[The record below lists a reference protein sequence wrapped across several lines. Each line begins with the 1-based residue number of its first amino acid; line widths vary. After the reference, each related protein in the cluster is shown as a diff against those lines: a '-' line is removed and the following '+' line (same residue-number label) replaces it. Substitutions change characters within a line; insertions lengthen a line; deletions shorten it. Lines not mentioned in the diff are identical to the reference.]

1 MSSSSTSATPAVH
14 SWKPS
19 AARTLTISG
28 FTPRARGAYP
38 PTPPGTAAAWPA
50 KDPADV
56 LDYVYDIAPAIWG
69 DEGDSI
75 AFLTIGITPAEAG
88 DLTLASST
96 SNGHQAIL
104 WLSAGQSGTTYA
116 VTLAIET
123 LAGRS
128 FQRTVMLPCLSL
140 STEPPLGTELVTETG
155 AAIFDQS
162 GNPIFI
168 ES

>member
-1 MSSSSTSATPAVH
+1 MSASATPAIH
-14 SWKPS
+14 TWKPS
-19 AARTLTISG
+19 AARTLTITG
-28 FTPRARGAYP
+28 FTPRARGACP
-38 PTPPGTAAAWPA
+38 APTAGSIVAWPV

-56 LDYVYDIAPAIWG
+56 LDYVYDISSAIWG

-75 AFLTIGITPAEAG
+75 AFLNITISPAAAG
-88 DLTLASST
+88 DLTLTSTT

-104 WLSAGQSGTTYA
+104 WLSAGQSGTTYS
-116 VTLAIET
+116 VTLTIGT
-123 LAGRS
+123 LAGRG

-140 STEPPLGTELVTETG
+140 SVEPPLGTELVTNTG
-155 AAIFDQS
+155 APIVDQS

>member
-1 MSSSSTSATPAVH
+1 MSASATPAVH

-28 FTPRARGAYP
+28 FMPRPRGACP
-38 PTPPGTAAAWPA
+38 PTPPGSSPPGRPKTRPTCSTMSTT
-50 KDPADV
+50 
-56 LDYVYDIAPAIWG
+56 YRPAIWG

-75 AFLTIGITPAEAG
+75 AFLNITISPAAAG
-88 DLTLASST
+88 DLTVASTT

-116 VTLAIET
+116 VTLTIGT

-140 STEPPLGTELVTETG
+140 STEPPLGTELVTDTG
-155 AAIFDQS
+155 APIVDQS

>member
-1 MSSSSTSATPAVH
+1 MSASATPAVH

-28 FTPRARGAYP
+28 FTPRARGACSAP
-38 PTPPGTAAAWPA
+38 SPGTSAAWPT

-56 LDYVYDIAPAIWG
+56 LDYVYDISPALWG

-75 AFLTIGITPAEAG
+75 AFLNITISPAAAG

-116 VTLAIET
+116 VTLAIGT

-128 FQRTVMLPCLSL
+128 FQRSVMLPCLSL
-140 STEPPLGTELVTETG
+140 STEPPLGTELVTNTG
-155 AAIFDQS
+155 APIVDQS

>member
-1 MSSSSTSATPAVH
+1 MSSSITPAVH

-19 AARTLTISG
+19 TARTLTISG
-28 FTPRARGAYP
+28 FMPRARGACP
-38 PTPPGTAAAWPA
+38 ATVSGTVAAWPA

-56 LDYVYDIAPAIWG
+56 LDYVYDIAPALWG

-75 AFLTIGITPAEAG
+75 AFLTVTISPGAAG

-104 WLSAGQSGTTYA
+104 WMSAGQSGTTYA
-116 VTLAIET
+116 VTLAVGT
-123 LAGRS
+123 LGGRS

-140 STEPPLGTELVTETG
+140 STEPPVGTELVTNTG
-155 AAIFDQS
+155 APIVDQS

>member
-1 MSSSSTSATPAVH
+1 MSAAVTPAVH

-28 FTPRARGAYP
+28 FLPRARGTCPA
-38 PTPPGTAAAWPA
+38 PTAGATAAWPT

-56 LDYVYDIAPAIWG
+56 LDYVYDIHPAIWG
-69 DEGDSI
+69 DEGDGI
-75 AFLTIGITPAEAG
+75 AFLTVAISPAAAG

-116 VTLAIET
+116 VTLAIGT
-123 LAGRS
+123 FAGRS
-128 FQRTVMLPCLSL
+128 FQRTVLLPCLSL
-140 STEPPLGTELVTETG
+140 STEPPLGTELVTNTG
-155 AAIFDQS
+155 APIVDQS

-168 ES
+168 EG

>member
-1 MSSSSTSATPAVH
+1 MSASATPAVH

-28 FTPRARGAYP
+28 FMPRARGACP
-38 PTPPGTAAAWPA
+38 APSTSSTAAWPA

-56 LDYVYDIAPAIWG
+56 LDYVYDIGPAVWG
-69 DEGDSI
+69 DEGDTI
-75 AFLTIGITPAEAG
+75 AFLNVTISPAAAG

-96 SNGHQAIL
+96 SNGHRAIL
-104 WLSAGQSGTTYA
+104 WLSDGQSGTTYA
-116 VTLAIET
+116 VTLIIST

-128 FQRTVMLPCLSL
+128 FQRTVLLPCLSL
-140 STEPPLGTELVTETG
+140 STEPPLGTELVTGTG
-155 AAIFDQS
+155 APIVDQS

>member
-1 MSSSSTSATPAVH
+1 MSTLALH

-28 FTPRARGAYP
+28 FTPRARGVWP
-38 PTPPGTAAAWPA
+38 PTPPGSAAAWPA
-50 KDPADV
+50 KDPADM
-56 LDYVYDIAPAIWG
+56 LDYVYDITPAICG

-75 AFLTIGITPAEAG
+75 AFLNVTITPDLAG
-88 DLTLASST
+88 DLTLASSS
-96 SNGHQAIL
+96 SNGSLAIL

-116 VTLAIET
+116 VTLAIGT

-128 FQRTVMLPCLSL
+128 FQRTVMLPCLPL
-140 STEPPLGTELVTETG
+140 SAEPPLGTELVTESGAPLLDQTG
-155 AAIFDQS
+155 K
-162 GNPIFI
+162 PIFI

>member
-1 MSSSSTSATPAVH
+1 M
-14 SWKPS
+14 
-19 AARTLTISG
+19 
-28 FTPRARGAYP
+28 
-38 PTPPGTAAAWPA
+38 
-50 KDPADV
+50 

-69 DEGDSI
+69 DDGDSI
-75 AFLTIGITPAEAG
+75 AFLNISIMPAAAG

-96 SNGHQAIL
+96 TNGHKAIL

-116 VTLAIET
+116 VTLAIGT

-140 STEPPLGTELVTETG
+140 STEPPIGTELVTDTG
-155 AAIFDQS
+155 AAIVDQS
-162 GNPIFI
+162 GNPLFI

>member
-1 MSSSSTSATPAVH
+1 MSASATPTIH

-19 AARTLTISG
+19 AARTLAISG
-28 FTPRARGAYP
+28 FTPRARGACLA
-38 PTPPGTAAAWPA
+38 TPAGSTAAWPT

-56 LDYVYDIAPAIWG
+56 LDYVYDISPAIWG

-75 AFLTIGITPAEAG
+75 GFLNITISPAAMG
-88 DLTLASST
+88 ALTLTSST
-96 SNGHQAIL
+96 SNGHQAIM
-104 WLSAGQSGTTYA
+104 WLSAGQTGTTYA
-116 VTLAIET
+116 VTLAIGT

-128 FQRTVMLPCLSL
+128 FQRTVMLPCLAL
-140 STEPPLGTELVTETG
+140 STEPPLGSELVTNTG
-155 AAIFDQS
+155 APIVDQS

>member
-1 MSSSSTSATPAVH
+1 VSAAATPAVH

-28 FTPRARGAYP
+28 FTPRARGASP
-38 PTPPGTAAAWPA
+38 PTPPGTAAAWPT

-56 LDYVYDIAPAIWG
+56 LDYVYDISPAIRG

-75 AFLTIGITPAEAG
+75 AFLNITISPAATG

-96 SNGHQAIL
+96 SNGHLAIL

-116 VTLAIET
+116 VTMTIGT

-155 AAIFDQS
+155 ASIVDQS

>member
-1 MSSSSTSATPAVH
+1 MSTPAIH
-14 SWKPS
+14 SWKPT

-28 FTPRARGAYP
+28 FTPFARGACP
-38 PTPPGTAAAWPA
+38 PTPPGSAAAWPA

-56 LDYVYDIAPAIWG
+56 LDYVYDITPAIWG

-75 AFLTIGITPAEAG
+75 AFLNVTITPGLTG
-88 DLTLASST
+88 DLTLASSS
-96 SNGHQAIL
+96 SNGPLAIL
-104 WLSAGQSGTTYA
+104 WFSAGQSGTTYA
-116 VTLAIET
+116 VTLAIGT

-128 FQRTVMLPCLSL
+128 FQRTLMLPCLSL
-140 STEPPLGTELVTETG
+140 STEPPLGTELVTDSG
-155 AAIFDQS
+155 APLLDQN

>member
-1 MSSSSTSATPAVH
+1 MSPGST
-14 SWKPS
+14 
-19 AARTLTISG
+19 
-28 FTPRARGAYP
+28 
-38 PTPPGTAAAWPA
+38 AAWPT

-56 LDYVYDIAPAIWG
+56 LDYVYDISPAIWG

-75 AFLTIGITPAEAG
+75 AFLNITISPAATG
-88 DLTLASST
+88 DLTLATST

-104 WLSAGQSGTTYA
+104 WLSAGTYA
-116 VTLAIET
+116 VTLSIGT

-140 STEPPLGTELVTETG
+140 STEPPIGTELLTNTG
-155 AAIFDQS
+155 AAIVDQS
-162 GNPIFI
+162 GNPLFI

>member
-1 MSSSSTSATPAVH
+1 M
-14 SWKPS
+14 
-19 AARTLTISG
+19 TICG
-28 FTPRARGAYP
+28 FTPRARGASP
-38 PTPPGTAAAWPA
+38 ALPPGTAAAWPA

-56 LDYVYDIAPAIWG
+56 LDYVYDISPAIWG

-75 AFLTIGITPAEAG
+75 AFLNVTIIPAAAG

-116 VTLAIET
+116 VTLAIGT

-140 STEPPLGTELVTETG
+140 STEPPLGTELVTQTG
-155 AAIFDQS
+155 APIVDQY

>member
-1 MSSSSTSATPAVH
+1 MSGSATPAIH
-14 SWKPS
+14 TWKPS
-19 AARTLTISG
+19 AARTLIISG
-28 FTPRARGAYP
+28 FMPQARGAYP
-38 PTPPGTAAAWPA
+38 APPPGATAAWPV

-56 LDYVYDIAPAIWG
+56 LDYVYDISPAIWG
-69 DEGDSI
+69 DDGDSI
-75 AFLTIGITPAEAG
+75 AFLNITISPAAAG
-88 DLTLASST
+88 DLTLTSTT

-104 WLSAGQSGTTYA
+104 WLSAGQSGTTYS
-116 VTLAIET
+116 VTLAIGT

-140 STEPPLGTELVTETG
+140 STEPPLGMELVTNTG
-155 AAIFDQS
+155 APIVDQS

>member
-1 MSSSSTSATPAVH
+1 MSASVTPAVH

-28 FTPRARGAYP
+28 FMPRARGACPVP
-38 PTPPGTAAAWPA
+38 PAGSTAAWPT

-56 LDYVYDIAPAIWG
+56 LDYVYDISPAVWG
-69 DEGDSI
+69 DDGDSI
-75 AFLTIGITPAEAG
+75 AFLNVTISPAAAG

-104 WLSAGQSGTTYA
+104 WLSAGQSGTTYG
-116 VTLAIET
+116 VTLAIGT

-140 STEPPLGTELVTETG
+140 STEPPVGTELVTNTG
-155 AAIFDQS
+155 ATIVDQS

>member
-1 MSSSSTSATPAVH
+1 MSASATPAVH

-28 FTPRARGAYP
+28 FTPRARGACP
-38 PTPPGTAAAWPA
+38 PAPPGTAAAWPT

-56 LDYVYDIAPAIWG
+56 LDYVYDISPAIWG

-75 AFLTIGITPAEAG
+75 AFLNVAVSPAAVG
-88 DLTLASST
+88 DLTLSSST
-96 SNGHQAIL
+96 SNGRQAIL

-116 VTLAIET
+116 VTLTIGT

-140 STEPPLGTELVTETG
+140 STEPPLGTELVSETG
-155 AAIFDQS
+155 ATIVDQS

-168 ES
+168 EG

>member
-1 MSSSSTSATPAVH
+1 MSASATPAVH

-28 FTPRARGAYP
+28 FTPQPRGAYP
-38 PTPPGTAAAWPA
+38 ATPPGTVAAWPT

-56 LDYVYDIAPAIWG
+56 LDYVYDIRPAIWG

-75 AFLTIGITPAEAG
+75 AFLNVTISPAAAG

-116 VTLAIET
+116 VTLAIGT

-128 FQRTVMLPCLSL
+128 FQRTVMLPCISL
-140 STEPPLGTELVTETG
+140 STDPPLGTELVTETG
-155 AAIFDQS
+155 APLVDQF
-162 GNPIFI
+162 GNPLFI

>member
-1 MSSSSTSATPAVH
+1 MSASATPAVH

-28 FTPRARGAYP
+28 FTPQARGAP
-38 PTPPGTAAAWPA
+38 PATPAGSVAAWPT

-69 DEGDSI
+69 DDGDSI
-75 AFLTIGITPAEAG
+75 AFLNISIMPAAAG

-96 SNGHQAIL
+96 TNGHKAIL

-116 VTLAIET
+116 VTLAIGT

-140 STEPPLGTELVTETG
+140 STEPPIGTELVTDTG
-155 AAIFDQS
+155 AAIVDQS
-162 GNPIFI
+162 GNPLFI

>member
-1 MSSSSTSATPAVH
+1 MSASATPAVH
-14 SWKPS
+14 SWKAS

-28 FTPRARGAYP
+28 FTPRARGARSVP
-38 PTPPGTAAAWPA
+38 SPGTSAAWPT

-56 LDYVYDIAPAIWG
+56 LDYVYDISPALWG

-75 AFLTIGITPAEAG
+75 AFLNITISPAAAG

-116 VTLAIET
+116 VTLAIGT

-128 FQRTVMLPCLSL
+128 FQRSVMLPCLSL
-140 STEPPLGTELVTETG
+140 STEPPLGTELVTNTG
-155 AAIFDQS
+155 APIVDQS

>member
-1 MSSSSTSATPAVH
+1 MSGSTTPAVH

-28 FTPRARGAYP
+28 FTPRARGAGP
-38 PTPPGTAAAWPA
+38 AIPPGTTAAWPA

-75 AFLTIGITPAEAG
+75 AFLTVTISPAATG

-96 SNGHQAIL
+96 TNGHQAIL

-116 VTLAIET
+116 VTLAIGT

-140 STEPPLGTELVTETG
+140 STEPPLGTELVTNTG
-155 AAIFDQS
+155 APIVDQS

>member
-1 MSSSSTSATPAVH
+1 MSSSTTAATPAVH

-38 PTPPGTAAAWPA
+38 PAPPGSAAAWPA

-56 LDYVYDIAPAIWG
+56 LDYVYDISPAIWG

-75 AFLTIGITPAEAG
+75 AFLTVTIGPSVAG
-88 DLTLASST
+88 GLTLASST

-104 WLSAGQSGTTYA
+104 WLSGGESGTTYA
-116 VTLAIET
+116 VTLAIGT

-140 STEPPLGTELVTETG
+140 STEPPVGTGLVTETG
-155 AAIFDQS
+155 ASLVDQS
-162 GNPIFI
+162 GNPLFI

>member
-1 MSSSSTSATPAVH
+1 MSATTTPAVQ

-28 FTPRARGAYP
+28 FMPRPRGACP
-38 PTPPGTAAAWPA
+38 ATPPGSTAAWPT
-50 KDPADV
+50 KDPADM
-56 LDYVYDIAPAIWG
+56 LDYVYDISPAIWG

-75 AFLTIGITPAEAG
+75 AFLNITISPAAAG

-116 VTLAIET
+116 VTLAIGT

-140 STEPPLGTELVTETG
+140 STEPPVGTELLTNTG
-155 AAIFDQS
+155 APILDQS
-162 GNPIFI
+162 GNPIFV